1 VRIWETSFAASV
13 IPALQWRNILF
24 SWQAF
29 WPDPVVACLA
39 SGPHRMTGGA
49 APGPPAFFAFRQQ
62 HDGQACRGAS
72 PALPLPMLL
81 AQCVKCRGFGG
92 GAPKRH
98 ERSQNPTNLCFGCG
112 RRPLQG
118 SRDPGAAGLGASRG
132 VDSRPPDLVEGR
144 CGGDDDSG
152 VGPGPVVRHDPVIPA
167 SSRNPGAVGL
177 GASRGVDSR
186 VRGNDNRRVS
196 SRLRQRTDRDSVGST
211 EGLGMFES
219 S

>member
-1 VRIWETSFAASV
+1 MRIWETSFAASV

-29 WPDPVVACLA
+29 WPDPVVACLPA
-39 SGPHRMTGGA
+39 APPVKPGGA

-72 PALPLPMLL
+72 PPLPFPMLL
-81 AQCVKCRGFGG
+81 AQCVKCRGCGG

-98 ERSQNPTNLCFGCG
+98 ERSQNPMNLCFGCG

-132 VDSRPPDLVEGR
+132 VDSR
-144 CGGDDDSG
+144 
-152 VGPGPVVRHDPVIPA
+152 
-167 SSRNPGAVGL
+167 
-177 GASRGVDSR
+177 
-186 VRGNDNRRVS
+186 VRGNDKAEWIPAFAGM
-196 SRLRQRTDRDSVGST
+196 TSVGHGPSGAIARPRFCGFDGGSGDVRILLT
-211 EGLGMFES
+211 LCRLASFVL
-219 S
+219 